1 MAHLKHLQA
10 GLHNI
15 NVGQVGH
22 RDICRLYSLKKDLMM
37 VNLDICRLYLFKER
51 IMMTVTF
58 IWQKN
63 NFDSMQW
70 WSIWISASSV
80 HLLKIILIQWWSG
93 LDICGFHSFKIG
105 RVIWMSRDFLS
116 FKERKGCGW
125 CFCQNSML
133 LSTLADNIL
142 SVLVSPANIY

>member
-51 IMMTVTF
+51 IMMPVTF
-58 IWQKN
+58 IWQQN

-70 WSIWISASSV
+70 WSIWISAGYIYFKKNNDDGCIYFTK
-80 HLLKIILIQWWSG
+80 KIILIQCNDDQFRY
-93 LDICGFHSFKIG
+93 LPVAFIC
-105 RVIWMSRDFLS
+105 
-116 FKERKGCGW
+116 
-125 CFCQNSML
+125 
-133 LSTLADNIL
+133 
-142 SVLVSPANIY
+142 